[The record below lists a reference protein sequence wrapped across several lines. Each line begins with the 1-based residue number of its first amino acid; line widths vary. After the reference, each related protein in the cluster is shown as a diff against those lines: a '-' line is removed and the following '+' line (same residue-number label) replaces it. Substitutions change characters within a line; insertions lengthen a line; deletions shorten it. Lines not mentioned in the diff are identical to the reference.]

1 MSEIADWQ
9 RRITR
14 VALETIGEDGFA
26 LAGSGA
32 IREHGV
38 TDRPTEDV
46 DLFTTSV
53 DSAAFDQAVQRVI
66 RAWTDNGLDVS
77 LSRHAPLFAQFSLT
91 TTDGN
96 HVDVDMGV
104 DWRGSEPARLEV
116 GPVLSMRDAISAKV
130 SAVYSR
136 GEPRD
141 FLDLD
146 AIRASGRF
154 TDEQLLNV
162 AAERDPGFDRQ
173 IFAEQ
178 LRGAARLPSDAV
190 VSYGMKPSGW
200 AAIQQRC
207 QQWAQ
212 AITTPAQDQTGSRQ
226 HKIAREQPRAPR
238 NTSPTPDL
246 HSPGIPGGPPMFGSH
261 GADGPSI

>member
-1 MSEIADWQ
+1 MSELANWQ

-14 VALETIGEDGFA
+14 VALETIGQDGFA

-46 DLFTTSV
+46 DLFTTSM
-53 DSAAFDQAVQRVI
+53 DSAAFDHAVERVTD
-66 RAWTDNGLDVS
+66 AWTDNGLDVS
-77 LSRHAPLFAQFSLT
+77 LNRHAPLYAQFSLT

-104 DWRGSEPARLEV
+104 DWRGSDPVRLEV
-116 GPVLSMRDAISAKV
+116 GPVLSVRDAISAKV
-130 SAVYSR
+130 NAVYSR

-141 FLDLD
+141 LLDLD

-154 TDEQLLNV
+154 TDEQLLHV
-162 AAERDPGFDRQ
+162 AAERDPGFDRH

-178 LRGAARLPSDAV
+178 LGRADRLPPDAV
-190 VSYGMKPSGW
+190 ASYGMNPSGW
-200 AAIQQRC
+200 AAVQQRC

-212 AITTPAQDQTGSRQ
+212 AIT
-226 HKIAREQPRAPR
+226 AP
-238 NTSPTPDL
+238 
-246 HSPGIPGGPPMFGSH
+246 SH
-261 GADGPSI
+261 